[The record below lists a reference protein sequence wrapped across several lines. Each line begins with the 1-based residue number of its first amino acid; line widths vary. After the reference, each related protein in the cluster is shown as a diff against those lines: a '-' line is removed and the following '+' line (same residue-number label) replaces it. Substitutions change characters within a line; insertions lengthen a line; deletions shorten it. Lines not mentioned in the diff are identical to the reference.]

1 MLIYSNLAL
10 NILPNMFFNFIF
22 ANLNIIEVSVW
33 VIFFFVVAVRYLRPL
48 WARNVSYNWL
58 VGIAVGMHILYGTF
72 ATWGQYAVW
81 SKSEFTKVFLSS
93 PLTKDVPFPSYLE
106 FLRPL
111 FDGANGYFAF
121 YSFQH
126 FFLSTIALLIVVG
139 LFLLFLVVRS
149 RTNPINFRE
158 GDIML
163 IVLAML
169 ISGWPGVIVL
179 LPIGLISA
187 IVLSIGAR
195 VFYNIERIP
204 LPPAFLLA
212 APIALICAVSIL
224 TTLNLYPLL
233 KL

>member
-1 MLIYSNLAL
+1 
-10 NILPNMFFNFIF
+10 MFSNFIF
-22 ANLNIIEVSVW
+22 TNLNVIEIAVW
-33 VIFFFVVAVRYLRPL
+33 VVFFFVVAVRYFHPF
-48 WARNVSYNWL
+48 WVRNISYNWL
-58 VGIAVGMHILYGTF
+58 AGIAVGMHILYGII
-72 ATWGQYAVW
+72 ATCGQYLVW

-93 PLTKDVPFPSYLE
+93 PLTKEVPFPSYLE

-126 FFLSTIALLIVVG
+126 FFLSTIALIIVVG

-179 LPIGLISA
+179 LPIGLASA
-187 IVLSIGAR
+187 ILFSIGAR
-195 VFYNIERIP
+195 VFYGIERIP
-204 LPPAFLLA
+204 LPPAFLLV
-212 APIALICAVSIL
+212 APIALVYAVPIL
-224 TTLNLYPLL
+224 TALNLFPLL

>member
-1 MLIYSNLAL
+1 MLL
-10 NILPNMFFNFIF
+10 NFIF
-22 ANLNIIEVSVW
+22 ANLNTIELVVW
-33 VIFFFVVAVRYLRPL
+33 TIFFFIVAVRYMRPL
-48 WARNVSYNWL
+48 WVKNISYNWL
-58 VGIAVGMHILYGTF
+58 AGIAIGLHILYGIV
-72 ATWGQYAVW
+72 ATCGQYIVW

-93 PLTKDVPFPSYLE
+93 PLTKEVPFPSYFE

-111 FDGANGYFAF
+111 FDGPNGYFAF

-139 LFLLFLVVRS
+139 LFLLFLIVRS
-149 RTNPINFRE
+149 KTHPINFRE

-187 IVLSIGAR
+187 ILLSIGAR
-195 VFYNIERIP
+195 FIYGIERIP
-204 LPPAFLLA
+204 LPPSFLLA
-212 APIALICAVSIL
+212 SPVALIYAIPIL
-224 TTLNLYPLL
+224 TALNLYPLL

>member
-1 MLIYSNLAL
+1 
-10 NILPNMFFNFIF
+10 MFSNFIF
-22 ANLNIIEVSVW
+22 SNLNVIEVAVW
-33 VIFFFVVAVRYLRPL
+33 VVFFFIVAVRYLRPL
-48 WARNVSYNWL
+48 WVRNFSYGWL
-58 VGIAVGMHILYGTF
+58 VGIAVSLHVLYGIF
-72 ATWGQYAVW
+72 ATWGQYVVW
-81 SKSEFTKVFLSS
+81 GKSEFTKVFLSS
-93 PLTKDVPFPSYLE
+93 PLANEVPFPSYLE

-111 FDGANGYFAF
+111 FEGDNGYFTF

-149 RTNPINFRE
+149 RAHPINFRE

-179 LPIGLISA
+179 LPIGLLLA

-195 VFYNIERIP
+195 VFYGIERIP

-212 APIALICAVSIL
+212 SPVALIYAVPIL
-224 TTLNLYPLL
+224 TALSLYPLL

>member
-1 MLIYSNLAL
+1 
-10 NILPNMFFNFIF
+10 MFSNFIF
-22 ANLNIIEVSVW
+22 SNLNVIEIVVW
-33 VIFFFVVAVRYLRPL
+33 AVFFFVVAVRYLRPF
-48 WARNVSYNWL
+48 WVRNISYNWL
-58 VGIAVGMHILYGTF
+58 VCIAVGLHALYGIF
-72 ATWGQYAVW
+72 ATWGQYVVW

-93 PLTKDVPFPSYLE
+93 PLTKEVPFPSYLE

-111 FDGANGYFAF
+111 FDGTNGYFAF

-179 LPIGLISA
+179 LPIGLVSA
-187 IVLSIGAR
+187 ILLSIGAR
-195 VFYNIERIP
+195 IFYGIERIP

-212 APIALICAVSIL
+212 APVALIYAIPIL
-224 TTLNLYPLL
+224 TALNLYPLL